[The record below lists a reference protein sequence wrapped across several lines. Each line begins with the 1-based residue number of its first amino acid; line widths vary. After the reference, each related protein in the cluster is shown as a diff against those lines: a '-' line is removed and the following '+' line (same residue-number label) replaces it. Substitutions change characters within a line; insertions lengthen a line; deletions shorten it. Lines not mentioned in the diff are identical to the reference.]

1 MWALS
6 EVVRGSIRY
15 LAQWA
20 SSVSGEN
27 MDQVLLLN
35 ATFEPLKVIDWKRAI
50 KLLTLGKVEV
60 LEEHDREIRSVTFAV
75 RLPSVLRLLRFVRH
89 RNKEVKF
96 SRLNIYARDGF
107 RCQYCGKKFEGRD
120 LTFDHV
126 VPRRKGGQTE
136 WTNIVT
142 ACYRCNRK
150 KGARTLKEAGL
161 RILKNPVKPD
171 WVPFIMVT
179 IGVKSVPDSW
189 IDYLYWT
196 VELRRR

>member
-1 MWALS
+1 
-6 EVVRGSIRY
+6 
-15 LAQWA
+15 
-20 SSVSGEN
+20 

-35 ATFEPLKVIDWKRAI
+35 ATFEPLKVIHWKRAV

-60 LEEHDREIRSVTFAV
+60 LEEYNREIRSVTFALK
-75 RLPSVLRLLRFVRH
+75 LPSVLRLLRFVRH

-96 SRLNIYARDGF
+96 SRLNIYARDAF
-107 RCQYCGKKFEGRD
+107 RCQYCGRKFETKD

-126 VPRRKGGQTE
+126 VPRRQGGQTE
-136 WTNIVT
+136 WSNIVT

-150 KGARTLKEAGL
+150 KGGRTLKQSRL
-161 RILKNPVKPD
+161 QLLKKPVKPD

-189 IDYLYWT
+189 RDYLYWNL
-196 VELRRR
+196 ELRGR